1 MLHFMAVWL
10 SEERNPAGA
19 RRGFI
24 LYIVMAVL
32 LALAILA
39 FALNSFKQG
48 TVTQLARTVDQNR
61 LALLAQSANAE
72 VVAMIRSQVNSDSSS
87 EIFSACRSVFPRDG
101 IIPVLNSDIVLANG
115 FQPQQTLQMAHSAG
129 YPLLIKSRA
138 VLKVYRKAEYTSVS
152 AFNGYLDVYS
162 QARREGAE
170 ENVIEAHQRHD
181 VRLLDLRH
189 NLDKYALFVKNYSPD
204 YNNTSRRIIVK
215 GITPTG
221 AHISRVY
228 LGNANYPD
236 CRDSEKNLWLDL
248 NYAEHCALP
257 GFAELFNFSV
267 LQKFPG
273 GSGTVSLFSFKETQ
287 FSSLSGITV
296 AQFFKVKAVMRIYE
310 IFVNDAADGCVGQR
324 QDFKTGDAL
333 KKKCTDAKK
342 SPKTNSNSAGYQ
354 ICDDFEKNAVGLNY
368 SKCSGFKKILNTC
381 IVEWKYHHGYTDAA
395 SIWDIDHPDFQRPKL
410 PNPRNWV
417 TALAYKGLSELSDEF
432 GKKGPFF
439 NAYLDEQGDGTSEP
453 VDSGKKIYNPER
465 LRVGRMLRLYGPDDR
480 PEYRIPV
487 LVEGPAFL
495 RFFKIAYLDTFKKQ
509 IDFFDQQKDVIPEPV
524 PLMFRRPK
532 LEPNFLN
539 TELGNQLAA
548 SPYFS
553 DKMMMSRAIDNV
565 SVNALLGKS
574 LTFYDGERK
583 SVTINPLTAPAETFL
598 YPVQKPS
605 ETLVSATKF
614 GRLVDFKTASFNYP
628 SPEEFVKNRVAV
640 TEGKKVMFLDGLIYI
655 EEGDLDISDVH
666 YYCGKGII
674 YLGRGDCLV
683 GNLSR
688 LRDQVKTND
697 SLRIY
702 LRQGQYRI
710 KDPNDHVKIEASLA
724 AFYNPHGST
733 EPNRIGTLLPNRK
746 KEIVIYGNLLLDYL
760 YVQDTS
766 NTGLEKDGRLVIEHD
781 PLLYEPALEVDG
793 KKMDPYHIS
802 IGPVK
807 TSFSINAGGK
817 TF

>member
-87 EIFSACRSVFPRDG
+87 SIFSRFRSIFPESTPAAA
-101 IIPVLNSDIVLANG
+101 INSDIPLVAD
-115 FQPQQTLQMAHSAG
+115 FEPQQTMQMAQSAG
-129 YPLLIKSRA
+129 YPLRIKSRA
-138 VLKVYRKAEYTSVS
+138 FLRVYRKAEYSSVS

-162 QARREGAE
+162 QAFRDGSED
-170 ENVIEAHQRHD
+170 NVIEAHQRHD
-181 VRLLDLRH
+181 VRLLDVRH
-189 NLDKYALFVKNYSPD
+189 NLDRYALFVKNYSPD
-204 YNNTSRRIIVK
+204 YNNTSRRIIVQ
-215 GITPTG
+215 GINPAG

-228 LGNANYPD
+228 LGNENYPD
-236 CRDSEKNLWLDL
+236 CRDGEKNLWLDL
-248 NYAEHCALP
+248 SFAENKDLP
-257 GFAELFNFSV
+257 GFSELFNFSA

-273 GSGTVSLFSFKETQ
+273 GSGESSLLTFKETQ

-296 AQFFKVKAVMRIYE
+296 DQFYRVKAVMRIYE
-310 IFVNDAADGCVGQR
+310 VFVNDAADGCAGKR
-324 QDFKTGDAL
+324 QDFKTGDDL
-333 KKKCTDAKK
+333 KKKCADSKK
-342 SPKTNSNSAGYQ
+342 NSNSNAASYQ
-354 ICDDFEKNAVGLNY
+354 ICEDFEKNASGFDY

-381 IVEWKYHHGYTDAA
+381 IVEWKYHHGYVDAA
-395 SIWDIDHPDFQRPKL
+395 GVWDVDGYERPNL
-410 PNPRNWV
+410 PNPRQWV
-417 TALAYKGLSELSDEF
+417 TALAYKGLSDLSEEF

-439 NAYLDEQGDGTSEP
+439 NAYLDKKGDDPS
-453 VDSGKKIYNPER
+453 DSASKVYNPER
-465 LRVGRMLRLYGPDDR
+465 MRIGRMLKLYGYDNKT
-480 PEYRIPV
+480 PV

-495 RFFKIAYLDTFKKQ
+495 RFFKIAYLDTFTKQ
-509 IDFFDQQKDVIPEPV
+509 IDFFDQKKDVIPEPV
-524 PLMFRRPK
+524 PLAFRRPLLK
-532 LEPNFLN
+532 PKTFLN

-553 DKMMMSRAIDNV
+553 DKMMMSGSIDNI

-574 LTFYDGERK
+574 VTFYDGERK
-583 SVTINPLTAPAETFL
+583 PVTINPLTTPAPTFL
-598 YPVQKPS
+598 HPVQKPS
-605 ETLVSATKF
+605 ATPAPARMF
-614 GRLVDFKTASFNYP
+614 GRLVDFKTASYNYP
-628 SPEEFVKNRVAV
+628 SPNEFIENRVATV
-640 TEGKKVMFLDGLIYI
+640 DGKKIMFLDGLIYI
-655 EEGDLDISDVH
+655 EAGDLDISDIKH
-666 YYCGKGII
+666 YSGKGII
-674 YLGRGDCLV
+674 YLGSGDCLI
-683 GNLSR
+683 GNLAR
-688 LRDQVKTND
+688 YRDQLKTND

-710 KDPNDHVKIEASLA
+710 KDTADEVTIEASLA
-724 AFYNPHGST
+724 AFFNPHGST
-733 EPNRIGTLLPNRK
+733 DPNRIGTLLANRK
-746 KEIVIYGNLLLDYL
+746 KKVLIKGNLLLDYL

-766 NTGLEKDGRLVIEHD
+766 NSGLAKDGVLIIEHD
-781 PLLYEPALEVDG
+781 PLLYEPALEVAG

>member
-1 MLHFMAVWL
+1 MLNFMNVWS
-10 SEERNPAGA
+10 SEKHHLAGA
-19 RRGFI
+19 RHGFI

-39 FALNSFKQG
+39 FALNSFKRG
-48 TVTQLARTVDQNR
+48 AVTQLARTVDQNR

-87 EIFSACRSVFPRDG
+87 EIFSACRSVFPQAG
-101 IIPVLNSDIVLANG
+101 TLPVLNSDIVLANE

-138 VLKVYRKAEYTSVS
+138 VLKVYRKAEYSSVS

-162 QARREGAE
+162 QAIREGAE
-170 ENVIEAHQRHD
+170 DNVIEAHQRHD

-215 GITPTG
+215 GINPTG

-248 NYAEHCALP
+248 SYAEHNGLP
-257 GFAELFNFSV
+257 GFAELFNFSA

-287 FSSLSGITV
+287 FSSMSGITIE
-296 AQFFKVKAVMRIYE
+296 QFFKVKAVMRIYE

-324 QDFKTGDAL
+324 QEFKTGDAL
-333 KKKCTDAKK
+333 KKKCSDAKK
-342 SPKTNSNSAGYQ
+342 SPKTNDKAAGYQ
-354 ICDDFEKNAVGLNY
+354 ICDDFEKNASGFNY
-368 SKCSGFKKILNTC
+368 SKCAGFQKVLNTC

-395 SIWDIDHPDFQRPKL
+395 SIWNVDHPDFQRPKL
-410 PNPRNWV
+410 PNPHSWA
-417 TALAYKGLSELSDEF
+417 TALAYKGLSDLSEEF

-439 NAYLDEQGDGTSEP
+439 NAYLDKQGDGTSDAI
-453 VDSGKKIYNPER
+453 DSGEKIYNPER
-465 LRVGRMLRLYGPDDR
+465 LRVGRMLKLYGPDNKT
-480 PEYRIPV
+480 PV
-487 LVEGPAFL
+487 LVEGPVFL
-495 RFFKIAYLDTFKKQ
+495 RFFKIAYLDTFTKQ
-509 IDFFDQQKDVIPEPV
+509 IDFFDQKEDVVPEPV
-524 PLMFRRPK
+524 PLVFRRPR
-532 LEPNFLN
+532 LEPKTFLN
-539 TELGNQLAA
+539 TELGNQLSA

-583 SVTINPLTAPAETFL
+583 PTTVNPLTAPASTFL

-605 ETLVSATKF
+605 ETIASATRF
-614 GRLVDFKTASFNYP
+614 GRLVDFKTASYNYP
-628 SPEEFVKNRVAV
+628 TPEEFLKHRVAV
-640 TEGKKVMFLDGLIYI
+640 SEGKKIMFLDGLIYI
-655 EEGDLDISDVH
+655 EEGDLDISDVKH
-666 YYCGKGII
+666 YYGKGII
-674 YLGRGDCLV
+674 YIGRGDCLI
-683 GNLSR
+683 GNLIR

-710 KDPNDHVKIEASLA
+710 KDPKDKVRIEASLA

-733 EPNRIGTLLPNRK
+733 EPNRIGTLLANRK
-746 KEIVIYGNLLLDYL
+746 KEVVIHGNLLLDYL

-766 NTGLEKDGRLVIEHD
+766 NTGLDKDGLLVVEHD